1 MRINSLEE
9 LISCFPRR
17 IYIEEN
23 LFKKIPDVLRWSFEI
38 VKRCT
43 PTSGPYLSLDY
54 SGRSH
59 CKFMLV
65 DGEKRQRWSG
75 NYMLKDISLR
85 ALLSSIRTYLTSYK
99 FGEYADV
106 YELKIKTAELHS
118 GVSPSRANEILKN
131 KRIFDR
137 TDDRVRLRFPINELK
152 LTDDC
157 IFRSSQHI
165 D

>member
-1 MRINSLEE
+1 MKINSLEE
-9 LISCFPRR
+9 LISYSPRR

-38 VKRCT
+38 VKRCPKT
-43 PTSGPYLSLDY
+43 DGPYLSLDY

-65 DGEKRQRWSG
+65 NGERRQRWSG
-75 NYMLKDISLR
+75 NYMLRDTTWR
-85 ALLSSIRTYLTSYK
+85 AIIATIRTYLAHYK

-106 YELKIKTAELHS
+106 YDLKIKTADLHT
-118 GVSPSRANEILKN
+118 GVSPSRANEIMKN
-131 KRIFDR
+131 KKIFDR
-137 TDDRVRLRFPINELK
+137 IDDRVRLKFPINELK

-157 IFRSSQHI
+157 IFRSGESMN
-165 D
+165 